1 MAGVFAIAVNGALAS
16 PFFGIALT
24 IGAFMLGKRI
34 AVRIKSPLANP
45 FVIALIVVVATLKG
59 LGIPLEYYQNGGDL
73 LSLMLVPAT
82 AILGTTVYRQR
93 ALLRANFLPILAGC
107 LAGAA
112 TSILS
117 VYFLCQAFG
126 VGESLMLSLLPKS
139 VTTPIAMELAELSGG
154 LVPLAIATVAA
165 TGIFGV
171 IFAQWV
177 LRLLGFDDPIVVGIS
192 IGTASHVIGTAK
204 AIEIGE
210 TEGAAS
216 GVAICITGI
225 ATVAVYLIFLL

>member
-1 MAGVFAIAVNGALAS
+1 MAGMIAVAVNGALAS

-24 IGAFMLGKRI
+24 ILALTAGKRI
-34 AVRIKSPLANP
+34 AARVRSPLANP
-45 FVIALIVVVATLKG
+45 FVMALIMIIAFLQVTGV
-59 LGIPLEYYQNGGDL
+59 PLDYYRRGGDI

-82 AILGTTVYRQR
+82 AILGTVIYRQR
-93 ALLRANFLPILAGC
+93 AFLRANFLPIAVGC
-107 LAGAA
+107 LVGAI
-112 TSILS
+112 TSISS
-117 VYFLCQAFG
+117 VYFLCRFFG
-126 VGESLMLSLLPKS
+126 VERSLTLALLPKS

-154 LVPLAIATVAA
+154 LVPLAIAAVAL

-171 IFAQWV
+171 LFAQWV
-177 LRLLGFDDPIVVGIS
+177 LGFLGLKDPLVVGIA
-192 IGTASHVIGTAK
+192 IGTASHVIGTSK

-225 ATVAVYLIFLL
+225 MTVAVYMVFLL